1 MEAFMVEDIVRTLGY
16 ATLGSR
22 LKRIGEKLQSQ
33 TQELAIS
40 LVGED
45 LPTPYNPVLAALDL
59 HGPMSIG
66 DLAKSLGQ
74 SQPGITRMIK
84 KMKSAGLVEPRPDQT
99 DKRVSTIELT
109 ADGSKL
115 VEKLKKQH
123 WPAVTLAVE
132 DACRE
137 LHGSFLEQLSQLEQ
151 TLSELALA
159 DRHPPPP
166 FPDWDTMRKSGESE

>member
-1 MEAFMVEDIVRTLGY
+1 MEASMVEDIVRTLGY

-33 TQELAIS
+33 TQDLTITLAS
-40 LVGED
+40 ED

-74 SQPGITRMIK
+74 SQPGITRMIN
-84 KMKSAGLVEPRPDQT
+84 KMKREGLVEPRPDPT
-99 DKRVSTIELT
+99 DKRVNAIQLT
-109 ADGSKL
+109 EEGNKL
-115 VEKLKKQH
+115 VEKLKGKL

-132 DACRE
+132 DACRD
-137 LHGSFLEQLSQLEQ
+137 LHGSFLEQLTQLEKR
-151 TLSELALA
+151 LSELSLA

-166 FPDWDTMRKSGESE
+166 FPDWNTMQKSEERE